1 MPVIKLS
8 QRLVDGLPATDKLTL
23 FFDTSLT
30 GFGVYTK
37 GKAKTYFIQAR
48 VGQKLIKTTIGKA
61 SVFSLDE
68 ARKEAKAKLGMMAKG
83 INPVAEKRQE
93 EKQNMTLADLLD
105 EYLEI
110 NKDLKDSS
118 RNFYRLCVESYLK
131 DWKDRSIRLITEED
145 VKKRHKI
152 LSTKIESP
160 KPVPTQPPAP
170 GTPKQRKKRVRS
182 NGPGIAD
189 GVMKTLRALLNHAI
203 DEHPEIVSVNPVS
216 KLKKRWNKLK
226 PREIYLRQDQLDGW
240 VKAVKSSQNS
250 AVRDALLLILFTG
263 LRSKTEAFP
272 LKWDHIDFTAK
283 TMHFYDTK
291 NKSTLMLP
299 MNDSVYV
306 LLKERHDN
314 LKESEYV
321 FPSVTGK
328 GHIADIRKELDK
340 INAAANIIKL
350 TPHSLRHTFST
361 YAEYL
366 DISPFSIKALLN
378 HSDNKK
384 RDTTAGYIHVSL
396 ERMRKAS
403 QMVADYICQIIAN
416 TEAEKQINGGPGRDI
431 SPNYQCQ

>member
-8 QRLVDGLPATDKLTL
+8 QRFVDGLPPTEKLTL

-48 VGQKLIKTTIGKA
+48 VGQKLIKTTLGKA

-68 ARKEAKAKLGMMAKG
+68 ARKEAKAKLGKMAKG
-83 INPVAEKRQE
+83 INPVAEKRKE
-93 EKQNMTLADLLD
+93 EKQNMSLGDLLD

-110 NKDLKDSS
+110 NKELKDSS
-118 RNFYRLCVESYLK
+118 RNFYRLCIESYLK
-131 DWKDRSIRLITEED
+131 DWQDRPIRLITEED

-152 LSTKIESP
+152 LSTKIDVP
-160 KPVPTQPPAP
+160 KPEPVQPTEP
-170 GTPKQRKKRVRS
+170 GTPKKRKKRVRT

-203 DEHPEIVSVNPVS
+203 DEYPDIIKLNPVT

-226 PREIYLRQDQLDGW
+226 PREIYLRPDQLADW
-240 VKAVKSSQNS
+240 VKAVKSSQNT
-250 AVRDALLLILFTG
+250 AVRDSLLLILFTG

-291 NKSTLMLP
+291 NKCTLLLP
-299 MNDSVYV
+299 MNDSVYS
-306 LLKERHDN
+306 LLKNRHDTH
-314 LKESEYV
+314 KESEYI
-321 FPSVTGK
+321 FPSLTGK

-340 INAAANIIKL
+340 INAAAKITKL

-361 YAEYL
+361 YAEYI
-366 DISPFSIKALLN
+366 DISPFTIKALLN

-403 QMVADYICQIIAN
+403 QMVADYIYQIIAD
-416 TEAEKQINGGPGRDI
+416 AETAKAK
-431 SPNYQCQ
+431 

>member
-118 RNFYRLCVESYLK
+118 RNFYRLCIESYLK
-131 DWKDRSIRLITEED
+131 DWKDRPIRLITEED
-145 VKKRHKI
+145 VKKRHKS
-152 LSTKIESP
+152 LSTKIEASKPAPSP
-160 KPVPTQPPAP
+160 IQPPKSDS
-170 GTPKQRKKRVRS
+170 PKQRKERVRS

-203 DEHPEIVSVNPVS
+203 DEYPEIIQTNPVS

-226 PREIYLRQDQLDGW
+226 PREIYLRQDQLAEW
-240 VKAVKSSQNS
+240 VKAVKSSQNP
-250 AVRDALLLILFTG
+250 AVRDVLLLILFTG

-291 NKSTLMLP
+291 NKNTLLLP
-299 MNDSVYV
+299 MNDSVYS

-321 FPSVTGK
+321 FPSNTGK
-328 GHIADIRKELDK
+328 GHIADIRKELNK
-340 INAAANIIKL
+340 INAATNIAKL

-403 QMVADYICQIIAN
+403 QMVADYISQIISN
-416 TEAEKQINGGPGRDI
+416 TENPITGDIGKEI
-431 SPNYQCQ
+431 SPEK